1 MRSGALYQIVDE
13 PRPGVFARL
22 LSQPAVPLLSFM
34 FVGAFVS
41 WPWFVFNAFAL
52 GSHRRWRDLAW
63 AVAGFLG
70 RAALAVGVFTAFHS
84 LRIDTKYLG
93 LGRMVPTL
101 WSLLVTYR
109 LFLSQQD
116 PAELYELYHAP
127 LGSRGLLVVVAAA
140 IIVPALGWYSN
151 PYFLIFF
158 R

>member
-84 LRIDTKYLG
+84 LLIDTKYLG